1 MPIAGEDQRDID
13 LLDTTRAHRIG
24 AVADAVAA
32 STSAIAMGWIG
43 RMYHLHRPSR
53 MGGLMEIEGEMWVAY
68 ELYLQYVSP
77 SAGGGGWPV
86 ALRNGA
92 RAIKVEDWP

>member
-43 RMYHLHRPSR
+43 RMYHLHHPSR
-53 MGGLMEIEGEMWVAY
+53 MGGLMEIDGDV
-68 ELYLQYVSP
+68 
-77 SAGGGGWPV
+77 GGVRTVPPV
-86 ALRNGA
+86 RFAICWGRRLARGPTKWRA
-92 RAIKVEDWP
+92 RAIEVEDWP